1 MLDTLEIAR
10 KAWRVTISGDGGHC
24 PCCTRWGKVYARNIN
39 ETMCRSLIWLTK
51 ARANEHGWVDV
62 PETAPRWL
70 VRSNQLP
77 TLRWW
82 NLVERIPSKN
92 PDAKHSGL
100 WRPTDLGRSFA
111 MCNAAVPKTAYTYK
125 GEVEYMS
132 DDTVVITDCFGKK
145 FSYAEVMNG

>member
-1 MLDTLEIAR
+1 
-10 KAWRVTISGDGGHC
+10 
-24 PCCTRWGKVYARNIN
+24 
-39 ETMCRSLIWLTK
+39 LTK
-51 ARANEHGWVDV
+51 AQANQHGWVDV

-82 NLVERIPSKN
+82 NLVERIPSAD

-100 WRPTDLGRSFA
+100 WRPTDLGREFA
-111 MCNAAVPKTAYTYK
+111 MCNVAVPKTAYTYK

-132 DDTVVITDCFGKK
+132 DDTVLIVNCFGKK
-145 FSYAEVMNG
+145 FSYIDVMSGR